1 MPLEVVDVLV
11 RDVAVPNDPVSGV
24 VVRVY
29 DEDGAAL
36 LTSGTT
42 DVDGH
47 VEFTLDGQ
55 DPGVAYQLR
64 TFKHG
69 IAIPQPQLIE
79 VYSPASESPTGTNNF
94 RLDAEVFTLP
104 PAVDPKLCRLSGYIK
119 DPSGRPVRGR
129 DIHFIHRFNPLVV
142 GDLSEEALVVGVLG
156 ERVAQRTDKDGYF
169 QIDLWRNGCYRAIVE
184 SHENV
189 GRTVVV
195 PDLAAANIN
204 LVLFPRVHEVV
215 FDPPGPW
222 SLAVG
227 QQLVIGVQVRLT
239 SGALI
244 ESTASEDVLYELSPG
259 SVAVALE
266 VRDVDIVLRGLSN
279 GAATLSLSRVDQSLA
294 YDPNPDIIGD
304 GTTITV
310 V

>member
-1 MPLEVVDVLV
+1 MALEVVDVLV
-11 RDVAVPNDPVSGV
+11 RDVAVPNDPISGV

-29 DEDGAAL
+29 DETGTTL

-42 DVDGH
+42 AVDGH
-47 VEFTLDGQ
+47 VSFLLDGQ
-55 DPGVAYQLR
+55 DPPTTYQLR

-69 IAIPQPQLIE
+69 IALPQPQYIE
-79 VYSPASESPTGTNNF
+79 VYSPVSSSPTGTNDF

-119 DPSGRPVRGR
+119 DPAGRPKAGI
-129 DIHFIHRFNPLVV
+129 DIHFIHRFNPLIV
-142 GDLSEEALVVGVLG
+142 GEEAEAIGVLG
-156 ERVAQRTDKDGYF
+156 ERVTQRTDKTGYF
-169 QIDLWRNGCYRAIVE
+169 QIDLWRNGQYRAIVQ

-189 GRTVVV
+189 GRTVCV

-204 LVLFPRVHEVV
+204 LVLFPRVHAVV

-222 SLAVG
+222 TLNVG
-227 QQLVIGVQVRLT
+227 QVLNIAVEVQLT
-239 SGALI
+239 SGYVI
-244 ESTASEDVLYELSPG
+244 DGTAAEDVLYSLPPDNI
-259 SVAVALE
+259 AVALE
-266 VRDVDIVLRGLSN
+266 VLDDHLVLRGLAT
-279 GAATLSLSRVDQSLA
+279 GASELSVTRIDQSLA
-294 YDPNPDIIGD
+294 YEPDPDVIGD